1 MLHTQLLLGWS
12 WPQLPDSWEIITV
25 HGNTFIPSSEAA
37 QHWTLAGACLDS
49 AQFFAHHKTYHANV
63 WHLLPCIAGR
73 QIINKLY
80 DIPPAY
86 VRRPFTYPIYKHP
99 VCTHY
104 FGLYTFDALAGFKVQ
119 SSLPMTTN
127 HCYSLKQALKN
138 FPMDQLVVI
147 SRAWRKKR
155 PPFLQTN
162 CQKLNPSDGP
172 P

>member
-1 MLHTQLLLGWS
+1 MEIRS
-12 WPQLPDSWEIITV
+12 YRLPK
-25 HGNTFIPSSEAA
+25 
-37 QHWTLAGACLDS
+37 QHNIG
-49 AQFFAHHKTYHANV
+49 
-63 WHLLPCIAGR
+63 HLLEHVVLIVLNFLLIAKLTTQMCRISCLAGR

-86 VRRPFTYPIYKHP
+86 VHRPFTYPIYKHP